1 MIKFKTKKTKT
12 KKPKRIQK
20 IAKPK
25 IKVVP
30 KIEEKPKIEE
40 EPKIEKKNIFFIYH
54 DVKKKN
60 RFKVEK
66 ESDEEDQKK
75 KRVKFVVS
83 NLELGRWSYEEHKR
97 FVRSIV
103 KYPNNWVKITKEV
116 KTRSDVQ
123 IRSHS
128 QKFFKKLKKCKSE
141 QLGIDFTSD
150 TIHSIKDMIDHVN
163 AVNNNY
169 DIIKI
174 FLHLPKLCEIR
185 ETIKYDSEDE
195 EINFDK
201 YENDL
206 IYKNKNKNKKNTK
219 SPPQIQN
226 INENFNL
233 NNILYINYI
242 NSINNNINSFILN
255 YIVNQNGV
263 NNGFNP
269 ILSNYIEN
277 LQNYNILPQYAL
289 NNNFIFNNVNLNNN
303 ISNNIY

>member
-1 MIKFKTKKTKT
+1 MIKFKTKKL
-12 KKPKRIQK
+12 KPKQK

-25 IKVVP
+25 IKV
-30 KIEEKPKIEE
+30 EPKIEE

-103 KYPNNWVKITKEV
+103 KYPNNWEKITKEV

-128 QKFFKKLKKCKSE
+128 QKFFKKLKKCRSD

-150 TIHSIKDMIDHVN
+150 TIQSIKDMIDHVN
-163 AVNNNY
+163 SVNNNY

-206 IYKNKNKNKKNTK
+206 IYKNKKKKNTK

-226 INENFNL
+226 INKNL
-233 NNILYINYI
+233 
-242 NSINNNINSFILN
+242 F
-255 YIVNQNGV
+255 
-263 NNGFNP
+263 
-269 ILSNYIEN
+269 
-277 LQNYNILPQYAL
+277 
-289 NNNFIFNNVNLNNN
+289 
-303 ISNNIY
+303 

>member
-1 MIKFKTKKTKT
+1 MIKFKTKKL
-12 KKPKRIQK
+12 KPKQK

-25 IKVVP
+25 IKV
-30 KIEEKPKIEE
+30 EPKIEE

-54 DVKKKN
+54 EAKKKN

-103 KYPNNWVKITKEV
+103 KYPNNWEKITKEV

-123 IRSHS
+123 IRSHC
-128 QKFFKKLKKCKSE
+128 QKFFKKLKKCRSD

-163 AVNNNY
+163 SVNNNY

-195 EINFDK
+195 ENNFDK

-206 IYKNKNKNKKNTK
+206 IYKNKNKKNTK

-233 NNILYINYI
+233 NNILFINYI
-242 NSINNNINSFILN
+242 NTINNNVNSFILN

-263 NNGFNP
+263 NNGLNP
-269 ILSNYIEN
+269 ILSNYTEN
-277 LQNYNILPQYAL
+277 LYNNNNLSYNI
-289 NNNFIFNNVNLNNN
+289 LNNN
-303 ISNNIY
+303 ILFNSLNLSNNITNNIDVKNNIY

>member
-1 MIKFKTKKTKT
+1 MVKFKTKKL
-12 KKPKRIQK
+12 KPKQK

-25 IKVVP
+25 IKV
-30 KIEEKPKIEE
+30 EPKIEE

-54 DVKKKN
+54 QEKKKN
-60 RFKVEK
+60 RFKLEK
-66 ESDEEDQKK
+66 ESDQEDQKK

-103 KYPNNWVKITKEV
+103 KYPNDWEKITKDV

-123 IRSHS
+123 IRSHC
-128 QKFFKKLKKCKSE
+128 QKFFKKLKKCKSD

-163 AVNNNY
+163 SVNNNY

-195 EINFDK
+195 ENNFDK

-206 IYKNKNKNKKNTK
+206 INKNKNKKNTK

-226 INENFNL
+226 INKNFNL
-233 NNILYINYI
+233 NNILFINYL
-242 NSINNNINSFILN
+242 NNINNNVNSFILN

-263 NNGFNP
+263 NNGLNP
-269 ILSNYIEN
+269 ILSNYTEN
-277 LQNYNILPQYAL
+277 LH
-289 NNNFIFNNVNLNNN
+289 NNNNNNNNLSYYILNNN
-303 ISNNIY
+303 ILFNSLNLSNNIINDIDVKNYFH

>member
-1 MIKFKTKKTKT
+1 MVKFKTKKL
-12 KKPKRIQK
+12 KPKQK

-25 IKVVP
+25 IKV
-30 KIEEKPKIEE
+30 EPKIEE

-103 KYPNNWVKITKEV
+103 KYPNDWEKITKEV

-123 IRSHS
+123 IRSHC

-195 EINFDK
+195 ENNFDK

-206 IYKNKNKNKKNTK
+206 IYKNKNKKNTK

-226 INENFNL
+226 INKNFNL
-233 NNILYINYI
+233 NNILFINYL
-242 NSINNNINSFILN
+242 NNINNNVNSFILN

-263 NNGFNP
+263 NNGLNP
-269 ILSNYIEN
+269 ILSNYTEN
-277 LQNYNILPQYAL
+277 LH
-289 NNNFIFNNVNLNNN
+289 NNNNNLSYYILNNN
-303 ISNNIY
+303 ILFNSLNLSNNSFNNIDVKNNIY

>member
-1 MIKFKTKKTKT
+1 MIKFKTKKLRT
-12 KKPKRIQK
+12 KKLKRIQK

-25 IKVVP
+25 IKV
-30 KIEEKPKIEE
+30 EPKIEE
-40 EPKIEKKNIFFIYH
+40 EPKIVKKNIFFIYH
-54 DVKKKN
+54 EVKKKN
-60 RFKVEK
+60 RFKLEK
-66 ESDEEDQKK
+66 ESDQEDQKK

-103 KYPNNWVKITKEV
+103 KYPNDWVKITKEV

-123 IRSHS
+123 IRSHC
-128 QKFFKKLKKCKSE
+128 QKFFKKLKKCKSD

-163 AVNNNY
+163 SVNNNY

-195 EINFDK
+195 ENNFDK

-206 IYKNKNKNKKNTK
+206 INKNKNKKNTK

-233 NNILYINYI
+233 NNILFINFI
-242 NSINNNINSFILN
+242 NSINNNVNSFILN

-277 LQNYNILPQYAL
+277 FH
-289 NNNFIFNNVNLNNN
+289 NNNNNLSYYILNNN
-303 ISNNIY
+303 ILFNSLNLSNNITNNIDVKNNIY

>member
-1 MIKFKTKKTKT
+1 MVKFKTKKL
-12 KKPKRIQK
+12 KPKQK

-25 IKVVP
+25 IKV
-30 KIEEKPKIEE
+30 EPKIEE

-60 RFKVEK
+60 RFKLEK
-66 ESDEEDQKK
+66 ESDQEDQKK

-103 KYPNNWVKITKEV
+103 KYPNDWVKITKEV

-128 QKFFKKLKKCKSE
+128 QKFFKKLKKCRSD

-150 TIHSIKDMIDHVN
+150 TIQSIKDMIDHVN
-163 AVNNNY
+163 SVNNNY

-206 IYKNKNKNKKNTK
+206 IYKNKNKKNTK

-233 NNILYINYI
+233 NNILFINFI
-242 NSINNNINSFILN
+242 NSINNNVNSFILN

-277 LQNYNILPQYAL
+277 FH
-289 NNNFIFNNVNLNNN
+289 NNNNNLSYYILNNN
-303 ISNNIY
+303 ILFNSLNLSNNITNNIDVKNNIY

>member
-1 MIKFKTKKTKT
+1 MIKFKTKKLRT
-12 KKPKRIQK
+12 KKLKRIQK

-25 IKVVP
+25 IKV
-30 KIEEKPKIEE
+30 EPKIEE
-40 EPKIEKKNIFFIYH
+40 EPKIVKKNIFFIYH
-54 DVKKKN
+54 EVKKKN

-103 KYPNNWVKITKEV
+103 KYPNNWEKITKEV

-128 QKFFKKLKKCKSE
+128 QKFFKKLKKCRSD

-195 EINFDK
+195 ENNFDK

-206 IYKNKNKNKKNTK
+206 IYKNKNKKNTK

-233 NNILYINYI
+233 NNILYINYL
-242 NSINNNINSFILN
+242 NNINNDVNSFILN

-277 LQNYNILPQYAL
+277 LHNNNNLSYYIL
-289 NNNFIFNNVNLNNN
+289 NNNILFNSLNLNNN
-303 ISNNIY
+303 ITNNIDVKNNIY

>member
-1 MIKFKTKKTKT
+1 MIKFKTKKLRT
-12 KKPKRIQK
+12 KKLKPKQK

-25 IKVVP
+25 IKV
-30 KIEEKPKIEE
+30 EPKIEE

-54 DVKKKN
+54 EVKKKN
-60 RFKVEK
+60 RFKLEK

-103 KYPNNWVKITKEV
+103 KYPNDWVKITKEV

-123 IRSHS
+123 IRSHC
-128 QKFFKKLKKCKSE
+128 QKFFKKLKKCKSD

-163 AVNNNY
+163 SVNNNY

-206 IYKNKNKNKKNTK
+206 INKNKNKKNTK
-219 SPPQIQN
+219 SPPKIQN
-226 INENFNL
+226 INKNFNL
-233 NNILYINYI
+233 NNILFINYI
-242 NSINNNINSFILN
+242 NNINNNVNSFILN

-277 LQNYNILPQYAL
+277 FHNNNNNLSYNI
-289 NNNFIFNNVNLNNN
+289 LNNN
-303 ISNNIY
+303 ILFNSLNLSNNIFNNIDVKNYFH

>member
-1 MIKFKTKKTKT
+1 MIKFKTKKL
-12 KKPKRIQK
+12 KPKQK

-25 IKVVP
+25 IKV
-30 KIEEKPKIEE
+30 EPKIEE
-40 EPKIEKKNIFFIYH
+40 EPKIVKKNIFFIYH
-54 DVKKKN
+54 EVKKKN

-103 KYPNNWVKITKEV
+103 KYPNDWVKITKEV

-123 IRSHS
+123 IRSHC
-128 QKFFKKLKKCKSE
+128 QKFFKKLKKCKSD

-195 EINFDK
+195 ENNFDK

-206 IYKNKNKNKKNTK
+206 IYKNKKNTK

-226 INENFNL
+226 ISENFNL
-233 NNILYINYI
+233 NNILYINYL
-242 NSINNNINSFILN
+242 NSINNDVNSFILN
-255 YIVNQNGV
+255 YLVNQNGV

-269 ILSNYIEN
+269 ILSNYMEN

-303 ISNNIY
+303 ISNNIYINNHLY

>member
-1 MIKFKTKKTKT
+1 MIKFKTKKL
-12 KKPKRIQK
+12 KPKQK

-25 IKVVP
+25 IKV
-30 KIEEKPKIEE
+30 EPKIEE

-54 DVKKKN
+54 EVKKKN

-103 KYPNNWVKITKEV
+103 KYPNNWEKITKEV

-163 AVNNNY
+163 SVNNNY

-195 EINFDK
+195 ENNFDK

-206 IYKNKNKNKKNTK
+206 IYKNKNKKNTK

-233 NNILYINYI
+233 NNILFINYI
-242 NSINNNINSFILN
+242 NTINNNVNSFILN

-269 ILSNYIEN
+269 ILSNYTEN
-277 LQNYNILPQYAL
+277 LH
-289 NNNFIFNNVNLNNN
+289 NNNNLSYYILNNN
-303 ISNNIY
+303 ILFNSLNLSNNITNNIDVKNNIY

>member
-1 MIKFKTKKTKT
+1 MVKFKTKKL
-12 KKPKRIQK
+12 KPKQK

-25 IKVVP
+25 IKV
-30 KIEEKPKIEE
+30 EPKIEE

-103 KYPNNWVKITKEV
+103 KYPNNWEKITKEV

-123 IRSHS
+123 IRSHC

-195 EINFDK
+195 ENNFDK

-206 IYKNKNKNKKNTK
+206 IYKNKNKKNTQ
-219 SPPQIQN
+219 SPTQIQN

-233 NNILYINYI
+233 NNILFINYI
-242 NSINNNINSFILN
+242 NNINNNVNSFILN

-263 NNGFNP
+263 NNGLNP
-269 ILSNYIEN
+269 ILSNYTEN
-277 LQNYNILPQYAL
+277 LHNNNNLSYNI
-289 NNNFIFNNVNLNNN
+289 LNNN
-303 ISNNIY
+303 ILFNSLNLSNNIFNNIGVKNYFH

>member
-1 MIKFKTKKTKT
+1 MIKFKTKKL
-12 KKPKRIQK
+12 KPKQK

-25 IKVVP
+25 IKVEP
-30 KIEEKPKIEE
+30 KIKE

-103 KYPNNWVKITKEV
+103 KYPNNWEKITKEV

-123 IRSHS
+123 IRSHC

-163 AVNNNY
+163 SVNNNY
-169 DIIKI
+169 NIIKI

-195 EINFDK
+195 ENNFDK

-206 IYKNKNKNKKNTK
+206 INKNKNKKIPNPLPKFKILTK
-219 SPPQIQN
+219 
-226 INENFNL
+226 
-233 NNILYINYI
+233 ILI
-242 NSINNNINSFILN
+242 
-255 YIVNQNGV
+255 
-263 NNGFNP
+263 
-269 ILSNYIEN
+269 
-277 LQNYNILPQYAL
+277 
-289 NNNFIFNNVNLNNN
+289 
-303 ISNNIY
+303 

>member
-1 MIKFKTKKTKT
+1 MIKFKTKKL
-12 KKPKRIQK
+12 KPKQK

-25 IKVVP
+25 IKV
-30 KIEEKPKIEE
+30 EPKIEE

-54 DVKKKN
+54 EVKKKN

-103 KYPNNWVKITKEV
+103 KYPNNWVKITKDV

-128 QKFFKKLKKCKSE
+128 QKFFKKLKKCKSD

-163 AVNNNY
+163 SVNNNY

-195 EINFDK
+195 EINSDK

-206 IYKNKNKNKKNTK
+206 IYKNKNKKNTK
-219 SPPQIQN
+219 SPPKIQN

-242 NSINNNINSFILN
+242 NNINNNVNSFILN
-255 YIVNQNGV
+255 FIVNQNGV
-263 NNGFNP
+263 NNGLNP
-269 ILSNYIEN
+269 ILSNYTEN
-277 LQNYNILPQYAL
+277 LY
-289 NNNFIFNNVNLNNN
+289 NNNNNLSYYILNNN
-303 ISNNIY
+303 ILFNSLNLSNNIANNIDVKNNIY

>member
-1 MIKFKTKKTKT
+1 MVKFKTKKL
-12 KKPKRIQK
+12 KPKQK

-25 IKVVP
+25 IKV
-30 KIEEKPKIEE
+30 EPKIEE

-54 DVKKKN
+54 EVKKKN

-103 KYPNNWVKITKEV
+103 KYPNNWVKITKDV

-128 QKFFKKLKKCKSE
+128 QKFFKKLKKCKSD

-195 EINFDK
+195 ENNFDK

-206 IYKNKNKNKKNTK
+206 IYKNKNKKNTK

-233 NNILYINYI
+233 NNILYINYL
-242 NSINNNINSFILN
+242 NNINNDVNSFILN
-255 YIVNQNGV
+255 YIVNQKGV

-303 ISNNIY
+303 ISNNIYINNHLY

>member
-1 MIKFKTKKTKT
+1 MIKFKTKKL
-12 KKPKRIQK
+12 KPKQK

-25 IKVVP
+25 NKV
-30 KIEEKPKIEE
+30 EPKIEE

-54 DVKKKN
+54 EVKKKN

-103 KYPNNWVKITKEV
+103 KYPNNWEKITKEV

-128 QKFFKKLKKCKSE
+128 QKFFKKLKKCKSD

-163 AVNNNY
+163 SVNNNY

-174 FLHLPKLCEIR
+174 FYICPNYAKLE
-185 ETIKYDSEDE
+185 K
-195 EINFDK
+195 
-201 YENDL
+201 
-206 IYKNKNKNKKNTK
+206 
-219 SPPQIQN
+219 Q
-226 INENFNL
+226 
-233 NNILYINYI
+233 
-242 NSINNNINSFILN
+242 
-255 YIVNQNGV
+255 
-263 NNGFNP
+263 
-269 ILSNYIEN
+269 
-277 LQNYNILPQYAL
+277 
-289 NNNFIFNNVNLNNN
+289 
-303 ISNNIY
+303 

>member
-1 MIKFKTKKTKT
+1 MIKFKTKKL
-12 KKPKRIQK
+12 KPKQK

-25 IKVVP
+25 IKV
-30 KIEEKPKIEE
+30 ESKIEE

-103 KYPNNWVKITKEV
+103 KYPNNWEKITKEV

-123 IRSHS
+123 IRSHC
-128 QKFFKKLKKCKSE
+128 QKFFKKLKKCRSD

-163 AVNNNY
+163 SVNNNY

-206 IYKNKNKNKKNTK
+206 IYKNKNKKNTK
-219 SPPQIQN
+219 SPLQIQN
-226 INENFNL
+226 ISENFNL
-233 NNILYINYI
+233 NNILYINYL
-242 NSINNNINSFILN
+242 NNINNDVNSFILN
-255 YIVNQNGV
+255 YIVNQKGV

-269 ILSNYIEN
+269 ILSNYTEN

-303 ISNNIY
+303 ISNNIYINNHLYQKSC

>member
-1 MIKFKTKKTKT
+1 MIKFKTKKL
-12 KKPKRIQK
+12 KPKQK

-25 IKVVP
+25 IKV
-30 KIEEKPKIEE
+30 EPKIEE

-54 DVKKKN
+54 EVKKKN

-103 KYPNNWVKITKEV
+103 KYPNDWEKITKEV

-123 IRSHS
+123 IRSHC
-128 QKFFKKLKKCKSE
+128 QKFFKKLKKCRSD

-163 AVNNNY
+163 SVNNNY

-206 IYKNKNKNKKNTK
+206 IYKNKNKKNTK

-242 NSINNNINSFILN
+242 NTINNNVNSFILN

-263 NNGFNP
+263 NNGLNP
-269 ILSNYIEN
+269 ILSNYTEN
-277 LQNYNILPQYAL
+277 LYNNNNLSYNIL
-289 NNNFIFNNVNLNNN
+289 NNNILFNSLNLNNN
-303 ISNNIY
+303 ITNNIDVKNNIY

>member
-1 MIKFKTKKTKT
+1 MIKFKTRKT
-12 KKPKRIQK
+12 KRIQK

-25 IKVVP
+25 IKV
-30 KIEEKPKIEE
+30 EPKIEE
-40 EPKIEKKNIFFIYH
+40 EPKIEKKNIFFIDH
-54 DVKKKN
+54 EVKKKN

-103 KYPNNWVKITKEV
+103 KYPNNWEKITKEV

-163 AVNNNY
+163 SVNNNY

-185 ETIKYDSEDE
+185 ETIKHDSEDE

-206 IYKNKNKNKKNTK
+206 INKNKNKKNTK

-242 NSINNNINSFILN
+242 NSINNNVNSFILN

-277 LQNYNILPQYAL
+277 FHNNNNNNLSYNI
-289 NNNFIFNNVNLNNN
+289 LNNN
-303 ISNNIY
+303 ILFNSLNLSNNICNNIDFKYYFH